1 MTKII
6 IICISLFC
14 GNVLATK
21 MAPNTRAEEL
31 RLFEANVERLN
42 IKTWSD
48 GNIKDRLTTKIP
60 PGGLTQKTEAVSGAI
75 EERLTQYLEILN
87 ETGEWDNGSASLEIA
102 DAARARIII
111 TENVLKIFRCNLS
124 EMTIAEFSLASKIL
138 GIIISQ
144 YPDDRAA
151 SRDIIVY
158 MIATLGEVDIER
170 RTILLKWL
178 EFGYAN
184 NIKIAHGS
192 TVGTPSGLNYTL
204 EFTLAKLF
212 DPVNYKIRKGM
223 NNLLQLEQLH
233 LQQNLNPID
242 CMLNTDGK
250 IALLRIIIHTLVQP
264 SHHNN
269 CTENPFITVR
279 YMMKKVIESIK
290 HDVKTADNETAV
302 KIRERLWSAM
312 RMRMCS
318 DMTLRENSV
327 NLSGLEYACNDL
339 VTLIKPLP
347 GELVREDDVE
357 MALKQLLTSTIM
369 ARSVVSGG
377 AVGTPEK
384 YIINTLKLIL
394 GLSNE
399 RINIKHSIVV
409 AEILIQ
415 LQLLMGQLNSKSDID
430 IVDLFGLESD
440 THIKIQYQLDLFNK
454 KFCMQTHRQCQMEF
468 LKEELYSSLYTKYE
482 AKTHYAGF
490 GSQAFEKQ
498 NCALKKKQ
506 EEIDKLNEELYTTGR
521 LHPSIIEKIQKE
533 ILDLERSVRQQQE
546 EELFGR
552 EPNIQARRRHQ
563 VDLLNKELALSKK
576 KQIQMQPENY
586 SELERRKDYI
596 DKKSLTER
604 MSMNEALDSI
614 IEAIKLQISMK
625 PQILHQID
633 IFQQEFSAQFREEFS
648 TQPKIPHQIADHLFD
663 IKNEEVDVQPKLQP
677 YIADHL
683 LSQDK
688 LNVTDELSMY
698 DAVCKAV
705 QRRLFPC
712 DDVLKP
718 RDLDYMLCLDIRSPL
733 GSSLW
738 SHSHS
743 PLNYYDKEQLFK
755 MIEVVDLIVDCQL
768 DLAEKWEKK
777 FFAKAREFKNTNLD
791 KLLDKI
797 QGQIFFVKR
806 QIEIEPRIHHEVK
819 IERRMHPEHDL
830 QRGTEAE

>member
-21 MAPNTRAEEL
+21 MPPNTRAEEL

-75 EERLTQYLEILN
+75 EERLTQYLEVLN

-290 HDVKTADNETAV
+290 HDVKTADNEIAV

-357 MALKQLLTSTIM
+357 MALKQLLISTIM

-415 LQLLMGQLNSKSDID
+415 LKLLMGQLNSKSDID

-454 KFCMQTHRQCQMEF
+454 EFCMQTQRQCQIEF
-468 LKEELYSSLYTKYE
+468 LREELYSSLYTKYE
-482 AKTHYAGF
+482 AKTRYAGF
-490 GSQAFEKQ
+490 CSQAFDKQ
-498 NCALKKKQ
+498 AQALKKKQ
-506 EEIDKLNEELYTTGR
+506 EEVNELNEKLRIG
-521 LHPSIIEKIQKE
+521 SIPLGVNEKIQKE
-533 ILDLERSVRQQQE
+533 ILDLERSVQQKQQ

-586 SELERRKDYI
+586 SELERRKDHL
-596 DKKSLTER
+596 DKKLLTER

-614 IEAIKLQISMK
+614 IEVIKLQISMK
-625 PQILHQID
+625 PQILRQID
-633 IFQQEFSAQFREEFS
+633 IFQQEFSA
-648 TQPKIPHQIADHLFD
+648 QPKIPHQIADHLFD

-688 LNVTDELSMY
+688 LNVIDELSMY

-830 QRGTEAE
+830 QRGIEAE